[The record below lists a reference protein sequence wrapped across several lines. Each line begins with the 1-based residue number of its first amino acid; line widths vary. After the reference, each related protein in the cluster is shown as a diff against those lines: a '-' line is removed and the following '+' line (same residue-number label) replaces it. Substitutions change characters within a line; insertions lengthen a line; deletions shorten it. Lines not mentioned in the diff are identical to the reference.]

1 VFLPVKGAI
10 HSFESFGTV
19 DGPGIRFVVFMQ
31 GCPLRCVYCH
41 NRDMWA
47 AAGGREYTA
56 DEVVTK
62 LKKYIGYIKLSG
74 GGITV
79 TGGEPTLRAEFVTE
93 VFKKC
98 KTLGVHT
105 ALDTSGFVKLERVKE
120 LLKYTDLVLMDI
132 KHAREEQ
139 HKKITGAGG
148 RLPREFARYVSDQNI
163 PMWIRYVLVPGLTD
177 AEEDL
182 QAAAEIIGSLKTV
195 EKVDVLPYHSMGSF
209 KWEKLGQAYPLVGV
223 KPPAEEEV
231 KKAREILKSK
241 LRPVEST

>member
-1 VFLPVKGAI
+1 MAVKGTI

-47 AAGGREYTA
+47 TAGGREYTV

-62 LKKYIGYIKLSG
+62 MLKYIDYINLSG

-79 TGGEPTLRAEFVTE
+79 TGGEPTLQSDFVAEL
-93 VFKKC
+93 FKKC

-105 ALDTSGFVKLERVKE
+105 ALDTSGFVKLDGVKE
-120 LLKYTDLVLMDI
+120 LLKHTDLVLMDI

-139 HKKITGAGG
+139 QKKITGAGG
-148 RLPREFARYVSDQNI
+148 KLPREFARYVSDQNI
-163 PMWIRYVLVPGLTD
+163 PIWIRYVLVPGLTD

-182 QAAAEIIGSLKTV
+182 RAAADVIGSLKTV
-195 EKVDVLPYHSMGSF
+195 KKVDVLPYHSMGAF
-209 KWEKLGQAYPLVGV
+209 KWEQLGKAYPLEGV
-223 KPPAEEEV
+223 KPPSEEKV

-241 LRPVEST
+241 LHPAEST